1 MEDITAGQ
9 FAPASFT
16 ELDDPAFLA
25 ERARVRGLLEYE
37 PENSVERTELERV
50 YAAMTEE
57 FCHRAAIAWRQ
68 ATSNPGGPMSDD
80 AHATGD
86 RTHSYGVPVPT
97 DEVRDAVELTRRA
110 RLALDTLAG
119 GSTEQQGN
127 HGGWM
132 DNQARTRLL
141 AVEVLLADPEALG
154 NDALEGDLYIL
165 RDKLRAGEETR
176 RAS

>member
-1 MEDITAGQ
+1 
-9 FAPASFT
+9 
-16 ELDDPAFLA
+16 
-25 ERARVRGLLEYE
+25 
-37 PENSVERTELERV
+37 
-50 YAAMTEE
+50 
-57 FCHRAAIAWRQ
+57 
-68 ATSNPGGPMSDD
+68 MSDD
-80 AHATGD
+80 APATGD
-86 RTHSYGVPVPT
+86 RTHSHGVPVPT

-119 GSTEQQGN
+119 RSTKQQGN